1 MGPSEEVGMP
11 GAVSKRFENPDE
23 TREIPNG
30 IISDVQLETSKAAK
44 FAYQPGWRWSQSVKP
59 IAGGDS
65 CQMHHIGYA
74 LAGMLHVTAQDGTEL
89 DISTGDAYEIQPGHD
104 AWVQGDQPFEGLE
117 FDARTIEEYAKPS

>member
-1 MGPSEEVGMP
+1 MGQRKEVGMP

-23 TREIPNG
+23 TREIPKG

-44 FAYQPGWRWSQSVKP
+44 VAFQPGWRWSESVKP

-74 LAGMLHVTAQDGTEL
+74 LGGMLHVTAQDGTEL

-104 AWVQGDQPFEGLE
+104 AWVRGDQPFEGLE
-117 FDARTIEEYAKPS
+117 FDARTIEGYAKPS